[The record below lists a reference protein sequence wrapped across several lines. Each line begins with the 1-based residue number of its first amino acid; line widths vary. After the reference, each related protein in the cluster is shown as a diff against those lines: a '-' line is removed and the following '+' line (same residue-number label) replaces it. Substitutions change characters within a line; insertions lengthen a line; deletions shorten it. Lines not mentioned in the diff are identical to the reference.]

1 MVRFLAPNW
10 NLIYEG
16 LVDVASKIKS
26 SGEEFDAIV
35 GIARGG
41 WIPARILSDFLGVK
55 RLISMQVS
63 SYQGLTKNEVKSLDE
78 YRLATSERKILLV
91 DDVADTGSS
100 LLYIKNRLM
109 EAGTVCRTTTI
120 YVKPWTNFWP
130 DYYYREVT
138 EWVVFPWE
146 IIETVGIRLNQ
157 GLSGYDQVFQEI
169 GLDPELYTIIR
180 PILGEHYGDKN
191 RLKKI

>member
-16 LVDVASKIKS
+16 LVDVASKIKN

-63 SYQGLTKNEVKSLDE
+63 SYQDLTKNEVKSLDE
-78 YRLATSERKILLV
+78 YRPATSERKILLV

-100 LLYIKNRLM
+100 LLFIKNRLT
-109 EAGTVCRTTTI
+109 EVGAVCRTTTI

-130 DYYYREVT
+130 DYYFREVT

-146 IIETVGIRLNQ
+146 IVETVGIRLNQ
-157 GLSGYDQVFQEI
+157 EQSGYDQALNEI

-180 PILGEHYGDKN
+180 PMLGELYGDKN